1 RLRFYKSRSLR
12 GKEEEPWD
20 GSFIWVV
27 RNREGEWPV
36 LEGWAEGVDNQRVGA
51 AGSDSGTRGR
61 GRVCDAMQME
71 LDPGRDIGEEGDVT
85 WPVAT
90 KQFYNEK
97 LVTEVL
103 EIGVGVRARKWVRES
118 GDEGVTAEGIEMAVR
133 KVIAMMMILL

>member
-1 RLRFYKSRSLR
+1 
-12 GKEEEPWD
+12 
-20 GSFIWVV
+20 
-27 RNREGEWPV
+27 
-36 LEGWAEGVDNQRVGA
+36 
-51 AGSDSGTRGR
+51 
-61 GRVCDAMQME
+61 MQME